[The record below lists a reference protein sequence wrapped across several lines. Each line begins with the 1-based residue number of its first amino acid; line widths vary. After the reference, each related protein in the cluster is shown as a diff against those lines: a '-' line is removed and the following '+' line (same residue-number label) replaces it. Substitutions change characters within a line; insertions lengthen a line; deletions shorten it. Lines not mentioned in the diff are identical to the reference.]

1 MPMREID
8 GSVYAEIAVV
18 NTQDKPLQV
27 DIGGTS
33 INVNIDEVEINND
46 TGNPISIAN
55 ADPVRTPTTAS
66 IAGSITSVTLLAAN
80 ANRKGFSISNISEA
94 NLYLSFSDPATTAN
108 CFVQVPPGAFL
119 LLDQQLM
126 VANAIY
132 GIWSAANGA
141 AQVTE
146 YV

>member
-18 NTQDKPLQV
+18 NTPDKPLQV

-55 ADPVRTPTTAS
+55 ADPARTPTTAS

-80 ANRKGFSISNISEA
+80 ANRKGFSISNVSGA
-94 NLYLSFSDPATTAN
+94 SLYLSFSDPATTAN
-108 CFVQVPPGAFL
+108 CFVQMPPGAFL

-132 GIWSAANGA
+132 GIWSAANGT